1 MLSKDFD
8 FEKSIKELENI
19 ANSLENE
26 QISLDESIALFEKGV
41 KLSKDCSE
49 YLENAKQKIVMLAQK
64 ESEDNDWCIA

>member
-8 FEKSIKELENI
+8 FEKSIKELEKI
-19 ANSLENE
+19 ANNLENE

-49 YLENAKQKIVMLAQK
+49 YLESAKQKIITLTEK
-64 ESEDNDWCIA
+64 ESEDNG

>member
-8 FEKSIKELENI
+8 FEKSLKELEVI

-26 QISLDESIALFEKGV
+26 HISLDESVSLFEKGV

-49 YLENAKQKIVMLAQK
+49 YLESAKRKIITLTKAEK
-64 ESEDNDWCIA
+64 EADVND

>member
-8 FEKSIKELENI
+8 FEKSIKELEKI
-19 ANSLENE
+19 ANSLESE

-49 YLENAKQKIVMLAQK
+49 YLEAAKQKIVTLSQA
-64 ESEDNDWCIA
+64 EEG

>member
-8 FEKSIKELENI
+8 FEKSIKELEKI

-41 KLSKDCSE
+41 KLSKDCLE
-49 YLENAKQKIVMLAQK
+49 YLEAAKQKIITLTELEE
-64 ESEDNDWCIA
+64 ESENND